1 MMVLD
6 AEAFGCIPLAAQF
19 RRGPSVLDM
28 APLPSRS
35 GKRRDDVVLRPV
47 GEAFASGER

>member
-1 MMVLD
+1 MLD
-6 AEAFGCIPLAAQF
+6 AEAFGSIPLAAQF
-19 RRGPSVLDM
+19 GRGPRVLGI

-47 GEAFASGER
+47 GEAVASGEG